1 MIITINWLK
10 SSDNKPKQLTGKL
23 RMELFSVKSL
33 SAYLDWAVILESDLQ
48 YKILSE
54 ARNNPN
60 IGGIREKKLQQMW
73 WTLMKPKMSSL
84 NQGPTQKR

>member
-33 SAYLDWAVILESDLQ
+33 SAYLD
-48 YKILSE
+48 
-54 ARNNPN
+54 
-60 IGGIREKKLQQMW
+60 
-73 WTLMKPKMSSL
+73 
-84 NQGPTQKR
+84 